1 MDPAV
6 KSNNDPLHKGTP
18 NEGCHRAGISQSLGG
33 TRSIGLSRRLTR
45 PINAKS
51 EKGEYEH
58 NGKPKSQLMLLLF
71 PLSLSV
77 LLSQDEKRTEE
88 HNVVILVEFA
98 IALMS
103 ILDSINRESFQRFR
117 LRIGLNHG
125 PVIAGVIGAQKPQY
139 DIWSNTVNVAS
150 RMDSCGVMGRLQV
163 DITNQLKSNILRLSS
178 IHFIFL

>member
-1 MDPAV
+1 M
-6 KSNNDPLHKGTP
+6 
-18 NEGCHRAGISQSLGG
+18 
-33 TRSIGLSRRLTR
+33 
-45 PINAKS
+45 
-51 EKGEYEH
+51 
-58 NGKPKSQLMLLLF
+58 
-71 PLSLSV
+71 
-77 LLSQDEKRTEE
+77 
-88 HNVVILVEFA
+88 VILVEFA

-163 DITNQLKSNILRLSS
+163 DSDYESIIEQYLKIFILSYS
-178 IHFIFL
+178 IHFIFFIDNGEYS

>member
-1 MDPAV
+1 MMLLTILMILLV
-6 KSNNDPLHKGTP
+6 S
-18 NEGCHRAGISQSLGG
+18 
-33 TRSIGLSRRLTR
+33 SIH
-45 PINAKS
+45 PINKTF
-51 EKGEYEH
+51 
-58 NGKPKSQLMLLLF
+58 LF
-71 PLSLSV
+71 V
-77 LLSQDEKRTEE
+77 TQDEKRTEE

-163 DITNQLKSNILRLSS
+163 SYYRIYIKCS
-178 IHFIFL
+178 

>member
-1 MDPAV
+1 M
-6 KSNNDPLHKGTP
+6 
-18 NEGCHRAGISQSLGG
+18 
-33 TRSIGLSRRLTR
+33 
-45 PINAKS
+45 
-51 EKGEYEH
+51 
-58 NGKPKSQLMLLLF
+58 
-71 PLSLSV
+71 
-77 LLSQDEKRTEE
+77 
-88 HNVVILVEFA
+88 VILVEFA

-163 DITNQLKSNILRLSS
+163 VNDYESIIEQYLEIFILLYS
-178 IHFIFL
+178 IHFIFFIDNGEYS